1 MNVKKL
7 FIIGLFLTLLSA
19 CTSVT
24 PSTNQLAADPLVPET
39 VVPTSRPPID
49 APTPMTPLKVRPKSV
64 TLNVFAA
71 ASLTAAFRDIGKTFE
86 AANPGVT
93 VVNNFAG
100 SQQLA
105 QQINQGAPA
114 DVFASANLAQMAV
127 VISGG
132 EVTSGTQQIFATNLL
147 TIIYPKD
154 NPAKL
159 SKLQDLANPGLKL
172 VLEDSTVPAG
182 AYALT
187 FLEKASKEP
196 GFGLDFNARVLNNV
210 VSYEN
215 DVKVVLTKVALG
227 EGDAGI
233 VYTTDAAAADPS
245 KVSQIIIPD
254 VLNVV
259 ASYPVAPVNNSLNLD
274 LARVYIDY
282 LLSTDGQ
289 NILAKY
295 GFIPVKK

>member
-1 MNVKKL
+1 
-7 FIIGLFLTLLSA
+7 
-19 CTSVT
+19 
-24 PSTNQLAADPLVPET
+24 
-39 VVPTSRPPID
+39 
-49 APTPMTPLKVRPKSV
+49 MTPLKVRPKSV

-114 DVFASANLAQMAV
+114 DVFASANQAQMAV

-172 VLEDSTVPAG
+172 VLEDRTVPAG

-196 GFGLDFNARVLNNV
+196 GFGLDFKAKVLNNV